1 MVDLEVAGRHALLFD
16 DDAMAAFVNSSD
28 ALLQWNSLLIDRY
41 DVRHL
46 LQDLPPPVRKP
57 RRPAPLLEPD
67 GVHRSDL
74 DSERYQDLPLNGGG
88 GGGDENPHSEPNR
101 LDLVASGNYQAVSFS
116 YGNTDASSEAKNF
129 DSGLGYSGFH
139 PPFPVPESLLKN
151 LPPTEKVHQI
161 MARTA
166 KFVREH
172 GGQSEIVL
180 RVKQGD
186 NPTFGFLM
194 PDHHLH
200 EYFRF
205 LVDHKELLQTETDV
219 KPSKEEKKVSS
230 GKNQIHVEGGALS
243 LLGSLYGYGEDE
255 DGTLHVASE
264 TKEIE
269 SGNSVD
275 AVNVTS
281 SHGPDRVESSV
292 VLAKEDA
299 GAAKH
304 SSAAAVN
311 EKASLAKRGSRAID
325 TSSGTKSGKKRQAET
340 SSSPSSSL
348 CFSEDKPQLTQKPS
362 MFEVEPLIVDP
373 PPFLKKIID
382 QTVEFIQKNGKEFEA
397 VLIKQD
403 TTQGKFQFLLPSNHY
418 HPYYLKLL
426 QKAQESK
433 LLGKRLT
440 QKLDLQGHKNSK
452 ERVQDMGMLKGN
464 DKALSKGFTSVP
476 KTSTELQGAYDS
488 ERKEKFRM
496 VIGGSKKDN
505 VDPHSK
511 PAQRQGG
518 VTVDE
523 AAAIVRAA
531 SRGHMN
537 TKVDSLLKA
546 SFNDSGKGLGIGD
559 DGRTSSTGSFSFS
572 CHAHSSASKPTSNGE
587 QGFLKSGELPLSVQQ
602 SDKGGKSSD
611 VSVAKAIAKTVAL
624 AAATEAD
631 SSEVSL
637 TREQKQKA
645 ERLKR
650 AKMFAAMIKGGGG
663 GSQGA
668 SESLPHLSMQATGS
682 ALSGSME
689 CVSKVPFERAG
700 SVPVAA
706 VAVSNLLNS
715 EFGDPMSGEREGS
728 SVPIDVNVLDKVERK
743 TYSDDVEGG
752 DDRERKRKKHSSR
765 SRRHVDSDEDSKRS
779 RKKHRSER
787 SSHHGRDDH
796 RHRKSH
802 SSNKDREH
810 RHRHRHRHHSSSADE
825 HGHKNRSDKHRR
837 SHAERELEEG
847 ELVSEHSNSIEVEGN
862 AGKTPNDPREG
873 SLPSVSDN
881 RSSDATEVPAEL
893 RAKVRAMLLATM

>member
-1 MVDLEVAGRHALLFD
+1 MVDLGLVGRHALLFD
-16 DDAMAAFVNSSD
+16 DDSMAAFVNSNE

-57 RRPAPLLEPD
+57 RRPAPPLEPD

-74 DSERYQDLPLNGGG
+74 DRERYQDLPLND
-88 GGGDENPHSEPNR
+88 GGGDDNSHSETNR
-101 LDLVASGNYQAVSFS
+101 QDSVASGNYQAVSFS

-166 KFVREH
+166 KFVREY

-219 KPSKEEKKVSS
+219 KPSKEEKKVGS
-230 GKNQIHVEGGALS
+230 GKNQTHVEGGALS

-255 DGTLHVASE
+255 DGTLHVTSE
-264 TKEIE
+264 TKEIQ

-325 TSSGTKSGKKRQAET
+325 TSSGTKSGKKREAET

-348 CFSEDKPQLTQKPS
+348 CFSEDKPHLTQKPS
-362 MFEVEPLIVDP
+362 MFEAEPLIVDP

-403 TTQGKFQFLLPSNHY
+403 TTHGKFQFLLPSNHY

-426 QKAQESK
+426 QKAQE
-433 LLGKRLT
+433 
-440 QKLDLQGHKNSK
+440 GHKNSK
-452 ERVQDMGMLKGN
+452 ERVQDMGLLKGN

-505 VDPHSK
+505 VDPLSK

-546 SFNDSGKGLGIGD
+546 SFNDSVKGLGIGD

-572 CHAHSSASKPTSNGE
+572 YHAHSSASKPTSNGE
-587 QGFLKSGELPLSVQQ
+587 QGFLKSGELPQSVQQ

-631 SSEVSL
+631 SSEASL

-663 GSQGA
+663 GQGA

-689 CVSKVPFERAG
+689 CVSKVPFVRAG

-728 SVPIDVNVLDKVERK
+728 SVPIDVNALDKVERK
-743 TYSDDVEGG
+743 TYSDD

-779 RKKHRSER
+779 RKKRHSER

-810 RHRHRHRHHSSSADE
+810 RHRHRHRHQSSSDDE

-837 SHAERELEEG
+837 PHAERELEEG

-873 SLPSVSDN
+873 SLPSFSDN
-881 RSSDATEVPAEL
+881 RSSDATEVPDEL